1 MASWFA
7 KGLAGGILGKVSYI
21 LVLVGGIVMVIAG
34 IAGFIAMGVMAFSSL
49 GYLFGG
55 FVIQVILGLVA
66 FYFSKRAHELLW
78 ALVLSI
84 IGFIG
89 ISMGNLGG
97 WLVALGG
104 IASLIAIFLKK
115 GI

>member
-21 LVLVGGIVMVIAG
+21 LVIVGGIVMVIAG
-34 IAGFIAMGVMAFSSL
+34 IAGVIAMGIMAFSSL
-49 GYLFGG
+49 GYFFGG
-55 FVIQVILGLVA
+55 FIVQIILGIVA
-66 FYFSKRAHELLW
+66 FYFAKRVHELLW
-78 ALVLSI
+78 AIVLTI

-89 ISMGNLGG
+89 ISLGNLGG